1 MPTTEFLAGLSLT
14 ADQLARVQ
22 DLGDAVQIT
31 LVEPITYKH
40 SKLDG
45 ERTLTELRLS
55 KQVKGKHMRAMDK
68 AVGEISQTLAL
79 VAALTSVPAHAMD
92 ELDARDLDLVTAV
105 LDPFLPKSRRTGTAS
120 SGL

>member
-45 ERTLTELRLS
+45 ERTLTELHLP
-55 KQVKGKHMRAMDK
+55 KKVKGKHMKAMDK
-68 AVGEISQTLAL
+68 AAGEISQSFAL
-79 VAALTSVPAHAMD
+79 VAAMTGVPPHAMD
-92 ELDARDLDLVTAV
+92 ELDALDFDLVMAV
-105 LDPFLPKSRRTGTAS
+105 LDPFLPKSRRTGTDLS
-120 SGL
+120 EP

>member
-1 MPTTEFLAGLSLT
+1 MPTTDFLKGLDLT

-22 DLGDAVQIT
+22 DLGDTVQIT

-45 ERTLTELRLS
+45 ERTLTELCLGKR
-55 KQVKGKHMRAMDK
+55 VKGKHMRAMDK
-68 AVGEISQTLAL
+68 ADGEISQTLAL
-79 VAALTSVPAHAMD
+79 VAALTGVPAQAMD

-120 SGL
+120 SAS